1 MHFDW
6 LITGPYFAVLPAK
19 FPGVMSRLIK
29 INIGQQRYNKYYIHF
44 RVNVERCSL

>member
-1 MHFDW
+1 MHFDS

-29 INIGQQRYNKYYIHF
+29 INIGQRYNKYYNIHF
-44 RVNVERCSL
+44 RVNVNEC